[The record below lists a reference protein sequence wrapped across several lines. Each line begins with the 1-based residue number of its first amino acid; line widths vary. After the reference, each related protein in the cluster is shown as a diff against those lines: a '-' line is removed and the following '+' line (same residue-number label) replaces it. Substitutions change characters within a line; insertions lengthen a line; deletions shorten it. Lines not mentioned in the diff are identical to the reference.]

1 VDRRGDSAGRRR
13 RRVLT
18 ARREPREPAQKPSL
32 LCYPRPV
39 ARGGALLEG
48 TSPLELHARGVIT
61 PLAPVEVD
69 ESAARRSLRDQ
80 IARLESEL
88 ANLFCSTYPRQGF
101 DWAVRSSGGPRI
113 LSLAE
118 LERVRDQ
125 LLMRLDEN
133 RRLLSEQTQVEQD
146 NRCLIEEMMLDPARY
161 KWQRVGNCDIGEP
174 GCKHW
179 HVTPRWGVLG
189 MLMNWWRVKI
199 SSGCPLAGGR
209 SRTLRPRSHS

>member
-1 VDRRGDSAGRRR
+1 MV
-13 RRVLT
+13 
-18 ARREPREPAQKPSL
+18 
-32 LCYPRPV
+32 
-39 ARGGALLEG
+39 RGGALLEG
-48 TSPLELHARGVIT
+48 TPPLEFYARGATT

-69 ESAARRSLRDQ
+69 ERAARQSLRDQ

-88 ANLFCSTYPRQGF
+88 ASLFCSTFPRQGF
-101 DWAVRSSGGPRI
+101 DWAVPARGGPKV
-113 LSLAE
+113 LSLLE
-118 LERVRDQ
+118 LEQVRDQ
-125 LLMRLDEN
+125 LLVRLDDN
-133 RRLLSEQTQVEQD
+133 RRVLSEQTQVEQD

-161 KWQRVGNCDIGEP
+161 KWQRVGNSDIGEP

-209 SRTLRPRSHS
+209 SRTLRPRSHR